1 MTMTSPSAARTV
13 QRDTYFTILHTALS
27 VKEFRFTREAVLAW
41 LTAYPGDLRAGVIY
55 ARAQMGDQRPRQAI
69 PILEQITAADPE
81 YLEAQELLFQAYQA
95 AGKAI
100 PAQSLSCLLA
110 LGSPLGERETVATWG
125 RQLWTTREAIAKGD
139 PDEASKRVQ
148 GALGANPATPLVGLT
163 HLQAMAKMETA
174 PLAGKRELANYY
186 AQRWPDCLAISLLL
200 ADWLM
205 EGEAD
210 RAVALLHKAAARDV
224 AGQVVQRLWGE
235 QHPYRSLWPEKL
247 ELPFETAIPAAVAAA
262 LGLNQLPAGDQTEDQ
277 PANASRIESDLA
289 GLKTITWFRK
299 PNPRLDKT
307 EAEPDASLPTAHT
320 PSEKPHTDEQDL
332 LVKEQHE
339 GDPHLPESLL
349 PVQKELSRVAKKLK
363 KSGVMRT
370 DGRFPIYVMFSVR
383 RSLQAVYGPEAAAEV
398 ENELKRL
405 AEVLQANLNGGQRW
419 GARIFFADDPANLS
433 ALGIKPARPDEP
445 WDLKLALSDLDKALA
460 SRGEMIGAV
469 LIVGGPEIVPF
480 HNLPN
485 PVEDQDPT
493 VPSDSPYTTRDEN
506 YFVPEWPIGRLPGG
520 TGRDAKPIITAIQK
534 ITGEHARP
542 AQPSP
547 WYIHLIR
554 LIANMLN
561 ARTGSN
567 GSNSAQYG
575 FGYSA
580 AIWKRAS
587 YQVFHSIGSQ
597 NEVLISP
604 PLNSET
610 STLRLPMARLGY
622 FNLHGMPNSPNWY
635 GQSDPADGTSGVD
648 YPVALRPRD
657 IDMSGTLNGN
667 TVPAAIFTEAC
678 YGANILDK
686 TAQDAIALK
695 FLEKGCQVFIGSTC
709 MAYGSLNTPLCAAD
723 LLAEAFW
730 TNLQAGLPAG
740 EAFRIAKVN
749 LAKSM
754 HGRQGYL
761 DGEDQK
767 TLISF
772 ILLGDP
778 LARPLKLNRTSK
790 GVARSLAIPADLK
803 TISDLAEPRETASVE
818 MLSYVKHVVEQ
829 YLPGMRDA
837 KMDFR
842 RESIPFDSDRPG
854 LTGKTKQ
861 ATRERK
867 LVILSKSIAHSNQVH
882 KHYARLTLD
891 EQGKLVKL
899 VVSR

>member
-1 MTMTSPSAARTV
+1 V
-13 QRDTYFTILHTALS
+13 QI
-27 VKEFRFTREAVLAW
+27 
-41 LTAYPGDLRAGVIY
+41 
-55 ARAQMGDQRPRQAI
+55 
-69 PILEQITAADPE
+69 
-81 YLEAQELLFQAYQA
+81 
-95 AGKAI
+95 
-100 PAQSLSCLLA
+100 A
-110 LGSPLGERETVATWG
+110 LGT
-125 RQLWTTREAIAKGD
+125 
-139 PDEASKRVQ
+139 
-148 GALGANPATPLVGLT
+148 NPATPLVGLT
-163 HLQAMAKMETA
+163 HLQAMSQMENA
-174 PLAGKRELANYY
+174 PLAGKRDLANYY
-186 AQRWPDCLAISLLL
+186 AQRWPDCLAISLFL

-224 AGQVVQRLWGE
+224 AGQVAQRLWGE

-262 LGLNQLPAGDQTEDQ
+262 LGLNQLPAGVQAEINPDESSRPDID
-277 PANASRIESDLA
+277 PAAQ
-289 GLKTITWFRK
+289 KTISWFRK
-299 PNPRLDKT
+299 SNPRNEKN
-307 EAEPDASLPTAHT
+307 EAAQSDGLHTAHT
-320 PSEKPHTDEQDL
+320 PAVKPPANTGYRTIGEQEPVEAQQSTDP
-332 LVKEQHE
+332 V
-339 GDPHLPESLL
+339 LPEALL
-349 PVQKELSRVAKKLK
+349 PVQEELARVAKKLK

-383 RSLQAVYGPEAAAEV
+383 RSLQAHYGPQAAAEI

-405 AEVLQANLNGGQRW
+405 GEIIQTNINAGQRW

-445 WDLKLALSDLDKALA
+445 WDLKLSLSDLDQALA

-485 PVEDQDPT
+485 PVEDQDAT

-520 TGRDAKPIITAIQK
+520 NGKDGRTIVAAIQK
-534 ITGEHARP
+534 IAAEHARP

-561 ARTGSN
+561 AKGSSN
-567 GSNSAQYG
+567 GSNGARYG

-587 YQVFHSIGSQ
+587 YQVYHSIGSHE
-597 NEVLISP
+597 EVLVSP
-604 PLNSET
+604 PISSET
-610 STLRLPMARLGY
+610 NTLRLPMARLGY
-622 FNLHGMPNSPNWY
+622 FNLHGMPDSPNWY
-635 GQSDPADGTSGVD
+635 GQRDPSDGTSGVD
-648 YPVALRPRD
+648 YPVALRPQD

-678 YGANILDK
+678 YGANIQEK
-686 TAQDAIALK
+686 SAQEAIALK

-730 TNLQAGLPAG
+730 TNLQTGLPAG

-778 LARPLKLNRTSK
+778 LARPLKVSRTSK
-790 GVARSLAIPADLK
+790 GVARSLAYPADLK
-803 TISDLAEPRETASVE
+803 TISDPAEPRETASAE
-818 MLSYVKHVVEQ
+818 MLTYVKHVVEQ

-837 KMDFR
+837 KIDFR
-842 RESIPFDSDRPG
+842 RESVPLNPESPG
-854 LTGKTKQ
+854 PSGKSSRI
-861 ATRERK
+861 TRERK
-867 LVILSKSIAHSNQVH
+867 LVILSKSIAHSNQIH